1 MGLNSQKTDIYFG
14 KINEKLLKIQEEKF
28 SDMKENITSQHTKY
42 MKLNY
47 YDISKKLND
56 QDKESTI
63 TKKGYEKN
71 FKCSKIN

>member
-14 KINEKLLKIQEEKF
+14 KINEKLLKIQKEKF

-47 YDISKKLND
+47 YDILKKLND
-56 QDKESTI
+56 
-63 TKKGYEKN
+63 
-71 FKCSKIN
+71 